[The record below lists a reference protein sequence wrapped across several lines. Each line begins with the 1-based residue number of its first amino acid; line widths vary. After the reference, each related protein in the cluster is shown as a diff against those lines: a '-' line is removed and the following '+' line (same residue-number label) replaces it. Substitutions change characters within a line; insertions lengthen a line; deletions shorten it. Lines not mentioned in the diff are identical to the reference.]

1 MAGWR
6 SIGPASAP
14 APVWPPGRAPAE
26 VRRPRRAAAATGT
39 RGVACSYLP
48 SPHEELARRMVRA
61 VNVGV
66 AVHARSTEHPVALVG
81 GDLVLVVERRRMLG
95 RDVAALTEHR
105 HPHDQHAIV
114 RRAVRVMAGGA
125 VLAHRGVFEQRRS
138 AHLGMATGA
147 AFGDGA

>member
-1 MAGWR
+1 M
-6 SIGPASAP
+6 GPAP
-14 APVWPPGRAPAE
+14 APAPAWPPARAPAAA
-26 VRRPRRAAAATGT
+26 RRRRRRAAAATGT

-66 AVHARSTEHPVALVG
+66 AVHARSAEHPVALVG
-81 GDLVLVVERRRMLG
+81 GDLVLVVKRRRMLG
-95 RDVAALTEHR
+95 GDVAALTEHR

-125 VLAHRGVFEQRRS
+125 VLAHRRVLEERRS